1 MSDVL
6 FIFPTDNAEY
16 HLGIATLSAVL
27 KREGFSVALLMIDF
41 RHDQETIDA
50 ELLAKVQTEKP
61 SLIAVSAMSFYWT
74 MMDPWLHRMKGL
86 SDAPII
92 VGGWQPTLAPDET
105 IQHACVDYIC
115 LGEGEFA
122 MLELVQSLK
131 TGNDTTQI
139 ENIWTTTTGELKKNK
154 LRSPI
159 PDLDVLPT
167 PDYDLFEF
175 ADVMKRHQMRVLG
188 ELGGPFQT
196 ASHMV
201 GRGCAYQCT
210 YCCNHAFQQA
220 YGLSAKPFIRRRSVP
235 VAMKDLEEIV
245 TRYKPEWLELWDED
259 LTLDRQWLQNFSVEY
274 PRSIGLPFSICAHP
288 HNAQG
293 DKFEILAKA
302 GCRLVMMGIEC
313 GNEEYR
319 KTYLRRNISNQKIR
333 NAFALARE
341 NGIMT
346 LSFNMFGLPFETA
359 DQIRETLSLNE
370 QIEPDYFLIFVYN
383 PLTGTKLATQ
393 AKDAG
398 LLEGIKLSNYGYS
411 GSGGGN
417 IKGVDD
423 DTFQQLHTEA
433 IALQQRL
440 DELRKQRYP
449 ENMNWGPSLPPGS
462 EQLSQ
467 IQSLLG
473 N

>member
-1 MSDVL
+1 
-6 FIFPTDNAEY
+6 
-16 HLGIATLSAVL
+16 
-27 KREGFSVALLMIDF
+27 
-41 RHDQETIDA
+41 
-50 ELLAKVQTEKP
+50 
-61 SLIAVSAMSFYWT
+61 
-74 MMDPWLHRMKGL
+74 
-86 SDAPII
+86 
-92 VGGWQPTLAPDET
+92 
-105 IQHACVDYIC
+105 
-115 LGEGEFA
+115 
-122 MLELVQSLK
+122 
-131 TGNDTTQI
+131 
-139 ENIWTTTTGELKKNK
+139 
-154 LRSPI
+154 
-159 PDLDVLPT
+159 
-167 PDYDLFEF
+167 
-175 ADVMKRHQMRVLG
+175 
-188 ELGGPFQT
+188 
-196 ASHMV
+196 
-201 GRGCAYQCT
+201 
-210 YCCNHAFQQA
+210 
-220 YGLSAKPFIRRRSVP
+220 
-235 VAMKDLEEIV
+235 
-245 TRYKPEWLELWDED
+245 
-259 LTLDRQWLQNFSVEY
+259 
-274 PRSIGLPFSICAHP
+274 
-288 HNAQG
+288 
-293 DKFEILAKA
+293 
-302 GCRLVMMGIEC
+302 MMGIEC

-319 KTYLRRNISNQKIR
+319 KTYLRRNISNKKIM